1 MRQGLSF
8 FASVHHNPCKAL
20 CIMVRASEKER
31 EKAGFSHR
39 MPEFL
44 PEWQTGQLLLAYL
57 EEHCVP

>member
-1 MRQGLSF
+1 
-8 FASVHHNPCKAL
+8 
-20 CIMVRASEKER
+20 MVRASEKER